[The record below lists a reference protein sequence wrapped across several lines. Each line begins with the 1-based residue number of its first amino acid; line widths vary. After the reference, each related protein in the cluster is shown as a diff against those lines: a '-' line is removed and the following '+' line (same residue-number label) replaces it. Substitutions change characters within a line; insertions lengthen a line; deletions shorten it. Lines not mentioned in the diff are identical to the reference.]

1 MTPHAIYELSQS
13 GMSMSEIGMK
23 IGKTRSAIAGIIY
36 RYRKKLDVVETPV
49 DPVVIKPEPAKPA
62 KLPPMD
68 VSSFAEVLE
77 HNRCRY
83 IEGDMRKGNAVFCKE
98 AASRNGFCEA
108 HRAICYMKVRK
119 K

>member
-13 GMSMSEIGMK
+13 GVSMSEIGKK

-36 RYRKKLDVVETPV
+36 RYRKNLVAVETPV
-49 DPVVIKPEPAKPA
+49 DPVVIKPEPI

-98 AASRNGFCEA
+98 AASRNGFCEP
-108 HRAICYMKVRK
+108 HRAICYVKIVRK